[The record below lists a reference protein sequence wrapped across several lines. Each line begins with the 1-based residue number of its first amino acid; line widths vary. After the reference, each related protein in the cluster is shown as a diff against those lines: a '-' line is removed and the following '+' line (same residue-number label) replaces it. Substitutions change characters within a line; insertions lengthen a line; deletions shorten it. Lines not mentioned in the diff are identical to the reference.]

1 MLDIKFIREN
11 PDVIKKTAKE
21 KLVEIDVDRL
31 LEVDKLVRESLTEV
45 EALRA
50 ERNKL
55 SSEIPTLQGEEKQ
68 AKVQTVR
75 ELKEKITKIEEV
87 LTPLQEE
94 FDDLMLRVPA
104 PTLPEVQL
112 VRLMKRMLK

>member
-31 LEVDKLVRESLTEV
+31 LEVDKMVKENLSEV
-45 EALRA
+45 EVLRA

-55 SSEIPTLQGEEKQ
+55 SSEIPTLQGDIKQ
-68 AKVQTVR
+68 
-75 ELKEKITKIEEV
+75 EKINRENFEDCPI
-87 LTPLQEE
+87 
-94 FDDLMLRVPA
+94 
-104 PTLPEVQL
+104 
-112 VRLMKRMLK
+112 